1 MSDRTAQFHSLYRE
15 LRIADQIKWYHDRR
29 VEYERAHEQALVVR
43 NSLLMLSALAGLS
56 GFSVGTGRA
65 IAGVAA
71 ALFAALAGA
80 VTAFETLIG
89 FSKLVKLY
97 ADAEFNLAEAEIDWE
112 ATGPTGDLATQLD
125 RVEDVS
131 RAERSQ
137 WGQLAVEKTD
147 EPPPDS
153 AL

>member
-1 MSDRTAQFHSLYRE
+1 MTDRTAQFHSLYRK
-15 LRIADQIKWYHDRR
+15 LRIADQIKYYHDRR
-29 VEYERAHEQALVVR
+29 IEYERAHEQALVVR
-43 NSLLMLSALAGLS
+43 NSLLLLSALAGLF

-80 VTAFETLIG
+80 VTAFEALIG
-89 FSKLVKLY
+89 FSQVGKLY
-97 ADAEFNLAEAEIDWE
+97 ADAEFNLTEALIDWD

-125 RVEDVS
+125 RVEDVT
-131 RAERSQ
+131 RGERGQ
-137 WGQLAVEKTD
+137 WGQLTVEKTD
-147 EPPPDS
+147 EPPPDN